1 MCVCVCV
8 CVCRALACSSC
19 VVVLTFFSLDFNVCI
34 VAGQAPEQFHQEYSY
49 QIDVWAF
56 GVTLCRLFSLKWPYP
71 PDIGLNDLIL
81 AVGTGVLRPNFLEE
95 DDVPDPDVLNVVNQC
110 LLFDPLKR
118 PTFVEIVNRLGVS
131 LDNCQVR
138 ATDQQELALRA
149 GEKEQEL
156 RSFLDRNNLG
166 SFYKKITDKG
176 FHCKASLVQL
186 DMKTLTKMGLSKIKA
201 RRLLRV
207 VVKEVYIDDLKAKQ
221 NIPGTCT
228 NK

>member
-1 MCVCVCV
+1 M
-8 CVCRALACSSC
+8 
-19 VVVLTFFSLDFNVCI
+19 
-34 VAGQAPEQFHQEYSY
+34 
-49 QIDVWAF
+49 
-56 GVTLCRLFSLKWPYP
+56 TLCRLFSLKWPYP
-71 PDIGLNDLIL
+71 SDIGLNDLIF
-81 AVGTGVLRPNFLEE
+81 AVGTGALRPNFLEE

-118 PTFVEIVNRLGVS
+118 PTFVEIVKRLGVS

-176 FHCKASLVQL
+176 FRCKSSLVQL
-186 DMKTLTKMGLSKIKA
+186 DMKALTKI
-201 RRLLRV
+201 
-207 VVKEVYIDDLKAKQ
+207 
-221 NIPGTCT
+221 
-228 NK
+228 

>member
-1 MCVCVCV
+1 MPVCSL
-8 CVCRALACSSC
+8 R
-19 VVVLTFFSLDFNVCI
+19 VVVLTLFYFNGCI

-71 PDIGLNDLIL
+71 SDIGLNDLIF
-81 AVGTGVLRPNFLEE
+81 AVGTGALRPNFLEE

-118 PTFVEIVNRLGVS
+118 PTFVEIVKRLGVS

-166 SFYKKITDKG
+166 SFYKIITDKG
-176 FHCKASLVQL
+176 FRCKSSLVQL
-186 DMKTLTKMGLSKIKA
+186 DMKALTKMGLSKIKA

-221 NIPGTCT
+221 NK
-228 NK
+228 N